1 MLSCRSAN
9 QIGRRILGRSKYLQM
24 AKPLKL
30 IAAND
35 TFGALVAF
43 ADVLDGKCA
52 LFITAPEVNGKMP
65 ETHGLPNKV
74 ADEVALIVETSG
86 STGSPKRIELSRDAL
101 LASAK
106 AAEFVLD
113 AAENSSQWL
122 LALPTNYIAGANVLI
137 RSVLAGTQPVMMNT
151 SVPFTAEAFA
161 NSAMHLKAEK
171 KFTSLVPTQLTRL
184 ATAAEHDDFLLEQLR
199 KFDAIL
205 VGGQAA
211 DHVLL
216 GKLEKLGVNIVTTYG
231 MTETCGGCI
240 YNGLPIG
247 DTEIKLVDG
256 RIAIRNSMLANV
268 ALDADGYFLTNDSG
282 EIADDG
288 RLAVLGRIDRVINS
302 GGVKVSLDRV
312 EQLGNRVT
320 GVQDLAAAAIHDMQ
334 WGERVGIAY
343 VGSPEVADDVARVLA
358 NDLGPAG
365 KPVQV
370 IRVDKLPKTANDKN
384 DLIAISKL
392 LEEN

>member
-1 MLSCRSAN
+1 
-9 QIGRRILGRSKYLQM
+9 M

-43 ADVLDGKCA
+43 ADVLDNKCA

-65 ETHGLPNKV
+65 ETHGLPDEV
-74 ADEVALIVETSG
+74 ADDVALIVETSG
-86 STGSPKRIELSRDAL
+86 STGTAKRIEISRDAL

-106 AAEFVLD
+106 AAAFVLD

-184 ATAAEHDDFLLEQLR
+184 AKAAKHDDFVLEQLR

-205 VGGQAA
+205 VGGQAT
-211 DHVLL
+211 DHVLI
-216 GKLEKLGVNIVTTYG
+216 GELEELGVNIVTTYG

-247 DTEIKLVDG
+247 DTDIKLVDG
-256 RIAIRNSMLANV
+256 RIAIKNSMLANV
-268 ALDADGYFLTNDSG
+268 ALDADGYFVTNDAG
-282 EIADDG
+282 EITDDG

-312 EQLGNRVT
+312 EQLGQRVT
-320 GVQDLAAAAIHDMQ
+320 GVVELAAAAIHDME

-343 VGSPEVADDVARVLA
+343 VGSPEVADDIARALA

-384 DLIAISKL
+384 DLIAISTL
-392 LEEN
+392 FEEN